1 MKKFLLVA
9 LAIAFSTI
17 TAYAQKAGKGEAP
30 KPDEFYS
37 CPKHSEVTS
46 HEPGKCSVCGT
57 ELTLTAKEKRA
68 ANSVKKYT
76 CPVHM
81 DIVKHDAGKCPK
93 CGRKPNLSPKEQ
105 SKAQITKVYTCPM
118 HPEVALDK
126 EGNCPKC
133 DKPLIEKVK

>member
-93 CGRKPNLSPKEQ
+93 CGRKLNLSPKEQ

>member
-68 ANSVKKYT
+68 ANSVKRYT

-93 CGRKPNLSPKEQ
+93 CGRKLNLSPKEQ
-105 SKAQITKVYTCPM
+105 SKAQVTKLYTCPM